1 MSSITQRNFCD
12 KKMPTTEICRHE
24 LQCEKKLQENTGY
37 GDLLKSVGT
46 DALSFGGSIL
56 KEVAEEA
63 KKEPVKATK
72 EAAMQR
78 LQEENVHGSNQSTLA
93 YISNKILKPALR
105 CGEF

>member
-72 EAAMQR
+72 EAAVATIKKYASTTTHTTQR
-78 LQEENVHGSNQSTLA
+78 ATTT
-93 YISNKILKPALR
+93 ILKGARVLLLL
-105 CGEF
+105 